1 MVLEL
6 GGLAPLLYVCV
17 RRKELS
23 ESTSVANGYP
33 LAEEN
38 LYEFFDNST
47 KNSEASYD
55 LQVAVFLGAW
65 FAELASR
72 LEKCITVEDKYASL
86 SQLNDFG
93 GPGHRQRQPFFREVI
108 AGARS
113 KLDDALP
120 RAKKP
125 PLGSQNVFTE
135 HLDQAARDLSRQLE
149 PIQQHLYQR
158 HSAFYKTHNITK
170 MPVFVAFDECVELIV
185 ERTGSSDGEIPK
197 GNQLN
202 SLRRAWHHLLELERE
217 TDHVSFWLVLLS
229 TNTGAARL
237 IEQKKGQASLRAR
250 EKDPLP
256 VFVGLGFDVLRS
268 EKRMLASP
276 KEVCKAHQVCSY
288 GRPLWDSLPRND
300 WWNIAVLKLLG
311 AKKFDASD
319 AALCYNVLASRLA
332 LQLIPTHSGELYGQR
347 KAMETASVDRHMRI
361 LREVVQHRDLK
372 IDSPSEPAL
381 AVAAA
386 IVMSA
391 TPEDQQNVPP
401 KTRYAQLID
410 TFTKHC
416 LPSLDTQCLKGSQ
429 GEFIARFVLMAAWD
443 AAKLPALSVKGD
455 KRYPAEVFSTPVDLQ
470 AYLKKLATL
479 DEPDEVLLDHKLKE
493 ACNTVRDR
501 LDAHRT
507 AGISHDDPVKAWVN
521 FTHFDAL
528 PEGIRV
534 ISRDYLWYCWKRGV
548 ALQMAHGQ
556 AGVDGIIPVFVGG
569 LSQRFRTSTSP
580 EQAGVDRTGMQSEA
594 DQIDGIDEGEAARQM
609 TYIAWEVK
617 FRDKSLGRKEAVK
630 AGLAGPPLLGAA
642 CDAAAQTPTKALTS
656 CGLLTIL
663 ADLGCE
669 RKFKESNS
677 MRPFLEEISPV
688 QDKSK
693 FLRLWIRGLKE
704 ESTYPCLD
712 DLRIRDKI
720 SALFQK
726 VAHPAAYEEDNRML
740 LPLWNAG
747 VHPEEQERVN
757 EGQPA
762 VVDWPSPYGPA
773 PEYDAVQPMELDP
786 VQPITRASVE
796 GRDHGFD

>member
-17 RRKELS
+17 
-23 ESTSVANGYP
+23 
-33 LAEEN
+33 
-38 LYEFFDNST
+38 
-47 KNSEASYD
+47 
-55 LQVAVFLGAW
+55 
-65 FAELASR
+65 
-72 LEKCITVEDKYASL
+72 
-86 SQLNDFG
+86 
-93 GPGHRQRQPFFREVI
+93 I

-113 KLDDALP
+113 KLDDALL
-120 RAKKP
+120 RAKNH
-125 PLGSQNVFTE
+125 PLGSQNVFAE

-170 MPVFVAFDECVELIV
+170 MPVFFAFDECVELIV
-185 ERTGSSDGEIPK
+185 ERTGSSDGEVSK
-197 GNQLN
+197 DNQLN
-202 SLRRAWHHLLELERE
+202 SLRRAWHHLLQLERE

-229 TNTGAARL
+229 TNTDAARL

-288 GRPLWDSLPRND
+288 GRPLWDSLPRKD
-300 WWNIAVLKLLG
+300 WWDIAVLKLLG

-319 AALCYNVLASRLA
+319 AALCYN
-332 LQLIPTHSGELYGQR
+332 
-347 KAMETASVDRHMRI
+347 
-361 LREVVQHRDLK
+361 VVQHRDLK

-401 KTRYAQLID
+401 TTRYAQLID

-429 GEFIARFVLMAAWD
+429 GEFIARFVLMAAWV

-470 AYLKKLATL
+470 AYLKKLETL

-493 ACNTVRDR
+493 ACNTVHDR
-501 LDAHRT
+501 LDAHQT

-528 PEGIRV
+528 PEGISA
-534 ISRDYLWYCWKRGV
+534 ISPDYLWYCWKRGV

-569 LSQRFRTSTSP
+569 LSQRFRTSTRP

-609 TYIAWEVK
+609 TYIAWEAK
-617 FRDKSLGRKEAVK
+617 FRGKSLGRDDTSK

-642 CDAAAQTPTKALTS
+642 YAKVQEVQQHASFPGRD
-656 CGLLTIL
+656 L
-663 ADLGCE
+663 AST
-669 RKFKESNS
+669 RQIK
-677 MRPFLEEISPV
+677 ISAFVDPRTEGGEHV
-688 QDKSK
+688 PMFGRSQDS
-693 FLRLWIRGLKE
+693 
-704 ESTYPCLD
+704 
-712 DLRIRDKI
+712 DKI
-720 SALFQK
+720 SALFQE
-726 VAHPAAYEEDNRML
+726 VAHSAAYEADNRML

-747 VHPEEQERVN
+747 VHPEKQERVN

-773 PEYDAVQPMELDP
+773 TEYDAVQPIELDP